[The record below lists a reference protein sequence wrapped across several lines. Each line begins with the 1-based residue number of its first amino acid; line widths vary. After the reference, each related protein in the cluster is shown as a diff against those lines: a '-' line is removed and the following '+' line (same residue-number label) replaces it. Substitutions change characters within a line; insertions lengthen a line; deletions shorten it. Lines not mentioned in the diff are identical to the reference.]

1 MKNLKTLANALMA
14 FAVVALAAG
23 FVISSHA
30 QTNEPEPIAYIG
42 HGGFFDAEG
51 RQIEM
56 TPAFIAKAQAYYR
69 QKLLTAAVAERRQGL
84 KAFEAALTKGLKLQ
98 KSDQLVA
105 QQRALTWFAASAPK
119 GKVDPSTLGKLRALD
134 YALGAAASGKTT
146 TAFMK
151 VKPFQLNPDLALRL
165 DDAPATPPSGPGTV
179 NSGQAYID
187 ECAAAGVPIPP
198 PIGQLDPNG
207 RAGWKSQGFI
217 PQAAQFIVGT
227 PAELRSYETDTG
239 LCLALPR
246 YEDDSKTTVAL
257 DGVICLGK
265 TTGKTCFWDNQTNG
279 AAFLFPAGTL
289 IPIGVA
295 NLSINPEGKY
305 QAGGAE
311 LEGGEG
317 GVCSECH
324 AGENPFVIHP
334 KANLGGAL
342 MGAVS
347 AFPPA
352 SYAPLA
358 AASWWQNQDM
368 EPDADVPDQC
378 GLCHTQG
385 DAGRFPKLSAVPKG
399 YCDII
404 LRPAIARTMPP
415 GKPGS
420 HLNTPEVA
428 AFLARCGKPA

>member
-1 MKNLKTLANALMA
+1 MRTLNTLANLLIA
-14 FAVVALAAG
+14 FAAIALATG
-23 FVISSHA
+23 FVVSSHA
-30 QTNEPEPIAYIG
+30 QTNAPEPIAYIG
-42 HGGFFDAEG
+42 HGGFFDAQG

-56 TPAFIAKAQAYYR
+56 TPEFIAKAQAYYR
-69 QKLLTAAVAERRQGL
+69 KKLLTAAVAGRRDAL
-84 KAFEAALTKGLKLQ
+84 KSFEGELTKGLKLQ

-105 QQRALTWFAASAPK
+105 QQRALTWFAASAPA

-134 YALGAAASGKTT
+134 YLLGAAASGKPT

-151 VKPFQLNPDLALRL
+151 VKPFKLNPDLALRL
-165 DDAPATPPSGPGTV
+165 DNAPAASPGGPGTV

-187 ECAAAGVPIPP
+187 ECSAAGVPIPP

-207 RAGWKSQGFI
+207 RAGWKTQGFI

-239 LCLALPR
+239 LCFALPR
-246 YEDDSKTTVAL
+246 YEDDSKATVAL

-265 TTGKTCFWDNQTNG
+265 TTGKTCFWDNQMSG
-279 AAFLFPAGTL
+279 SGFPFPSGTL

-295 NLSINPEGKY
+295 NLAVNPEGKY

-311 LEGGEG
+311 LEGGDG
-317 GVCSECH
+317 GVCTECH

-334 KANLGGAL
+334 KANLGGVL
-342 MGAVS
+342 MGSLS
-347 AFPPA
+347 AFSPDRY
-352 SYAPLA
+352 SPLV
-358 AASWWQNQDM
+358 AASWWLNQDM
-368 EPDADVPDQC
+368 EPEADVPDQC
-378 GLCHTQG
+378 GACHTQD
-385 DAGRFPKLSAVPKG
+385 DAGRFPKLSAVPEG
-399 YCDII
+399 YCATI

-415 GKPGS
+415 SKPGA
-420 HLNTPEVA
+420 HLNTPEVV